1 MSDQA
6 PAPEATP
13 QGNPL
18 PQLAP
23 PNSSTPRTLC
33 RNDIVRVINGPHRK
47 TVGRIG
53 DRNGD
58 ELWIIVAGCGEI
70 SIHPQD
76 LEFMAKCGAPL
87 VRE

>member
-23 PNSSTPRTLC
+23 PSPSTPDALR
-33 RNDIVRVINGPHRK
+33 RNDIVRVTNGLHRK

-58 ELWIIVAGCGEI
+58 ELWIIVAGKGEI

-76 LEFMAKCGAPL
+76 LEFVAKAGTPII
-87 VRE
+87 RE